1 MPQPRQTAAQC
12 PMEAILRQLTGPWTG
27 YILWLLRS
35 QGALRFGALKA
46 KMPSISSKMLTERL
60 RQLEA
65 ARLVHRDY
73 RATIP
78 PAVTYSLTERALALN
93 GVLDGL
99 NEIALRWQVEDAGS
113 AAVPAAAARPAGGRL
128 DNRPAIGLD

>member
-1 MPQPRQTAAQC
+1 
-12 PMEAILRQLTGPWTG
+12 MEAILRQLTGPWTG

-35 QGALRFGALKA
+35 HGALRFGALKA
-46 KMPSISSKMLTERL
+46 KMPAISSKMLTERL
-60 RQLEA
+60 RQLET

-93 GVLDGL
+93 GVLDSL
-99 NEIALRWQVEDAGS
+99 NDIALRWQTEDA
-113 AAVPAAAARPAGGRL
+113 APATALTGVAQAARGRL
-128 DNRPAIGLD
+128 DNRTAVNLD